1 MIQNSEQLIPFLITK
16 VHFVPYCYKNMFHRY
31 QKEHIFRNNSFQ
43 ITPKGLNCSSRDSEL
58 GTIVSHVIERNI
70 FLGTILGFH
79 PRDETAM
86 LVYKTIENGPT
97 SFA

>member
-1 MIQNSEQLIPFLITK
+1 MLTLRSMKRTLESQGIFGLKIDM
-16 VHFVPYCYKNMFHRY
+16 KNF
-31 QKEHIFRNNSFQ
+31 S
-43 ITPKGLNCSSRDSEL
+43 
-58 GTIVSHVIERNI
+58 
-70 FLGTILGFH
+70 ILGLH

>member
-1 MIQNSEQLIPFLITK
+1 MQKRLNYQICLRTQDNNMNAVTALENKEYVKFWGTLIL
-16 VHFVPYCYKNMFHRY
+16 V
-31 QKEHIFRNNSFQ
+31 
-43 ITPKGLNCSSRDSEL
+43 L
-58 GTIVSHVIERNI
+58 
-70 FLGTILGFH
+70 H